1 MTVES
6 GGPTASIDLGGHRRN
21 LELIGTRVAPS
32 GVMAVVKA
40 DGYGHGLLPMARSA
54 VAAGIRWLGSL
65 DVATALD
72 LRAGG
77 IDDETA
83 VFAWLLSPTDDL
95 KSAIDAGVDLGV
107 STVAEL
113 EAIARAEP
121 TIPARV
127 HLKIDTGLHR
137 NGASPDD
144 WPGLVTR
151 AVELET
157 AGTVDLVGVWSHIS
171 EASDDDDTVSI
182 TRFHDAIALAQAI
195 GADFE
200 LRHLAASAASFARA
214 DARFDLVRVGAFGYG
229 IAPGGGVGPAR
240 LGLTP
245 VMTLSAPV
253 LAVSGGYAT
262 LGIGYG
268 HGISSAVVE
277 TVPVAIDGIRHPI
290 VSIDRD
296 SLRVMIGETPV
307 VAGERALLW
316 GPGTHGEATLQ
327 EWADALGTIGEEL
340 VTRLSDTVAR
350 TYTP

>member
-1 MTVES
+1 MTALP
-6 GGPTASIDLGGHRRN
+6 GPVATIDLAAHRRN
-21 LELIGTRVAPS
+21 LELIATRVAPS
-32 GVMAVVKA
+32 SVMAVVKA
-40 DGYGHGLLPMARSA
+40 DAYGHGLLPLAHNA
-54 VAAGIRWLGSL
+54 VRTGVRWLGSL
-65 DVATALD
+65 DVDTALA

-95 KSAIDAGVDLGV
+95 RVAIDAGIDLGI
-107 STVAEL
+107 STLAEL
-113 EAIARAEP
+113 SAVQRAEAP
-121 TIPARV
+121 VAARV

-137 NGASPDD
+137 NGASPED
-144 WPGLVTR
+144 WPALVTR

-157 AGTVDLVGVWSHIS
+157 AGVVDLVGVWSHIS

-200 LRHLAASAASFARA
+200 IRHLAASAASFSRP

-229 IAPGGGVGPAR
+229 IAPGGGVGPAA

-253 LAVSGGYAT
+253 LSVAEGYAT
-262 LGIGYG
+262 IGIGYG
-268 HGISSAVVE
+268 HGVSTAAVERVE
-277 TVPVAIDGIRHPI
+277 VAIDGLRHPI
-290 VSIDRD
+290 VSLDRD
-296 SLRVMIGETPV
+296 RMRVMVGSAPV
-307 VAGERALLW
+307 VAGERALLF
-316 GPGTHGEATLQ
+316 GPGAHGEATLQ

-340 VTRLSDTVAR
+340 VTRLTAAVERDYR
-350 TYTP
+350 Q